1 MHPGLLNGKPHD
13 QAGFTRE
20 QDGTLVQHGEDADG
34 SIFEARM
41 LMSPDGNTMTIEGTS
56 KSKDG
61 KENRDRQVW
70 HRVKQP

>member
-1 MHPGLLNGKPHD
+1 
-13 QAGFTRE
+13 
-20 QDGTLVQHGEDADG
+20 
-34 SIFEARM
+34 
-41 LMSPDGNTMTIEGTS
+41 MTIEGTS